1 MSAWNDKVK
10 DIISWL
16 SLELNPQAVKMLT
29 PEDEIPASAI
39 KAGEAIG
46 HLAFCQAQALVKKQG
61 QTIYMGKKDHW
72 CWATLVGFGMVNC
85 SPESPAFEALL
96 PFLGIQDASKAPAFF
111 AEFPMLPE
119 GKYSGT
125 VIGPAA
131 SADFEPDVILLNCN
145 NNFQLRSLFMA
156 IKNQTGKMLDVQFEA
171 LDSCVYTIV
180 KSMITGEYTVAV
192 PDPGEQE
199 RALATDNE
207 MIFGLPFSKLDE
219 IHAGLLQMERTFG
232 SYHSMQPIMEFD
244 FARPNFYNRLFE
256 LWGLETGKE
265 LPLRK

>member
-29 PEDEIPASAI
+29 PEDEIPASAT
-39 KAGEAIG
+39 KAGETIG

-72 CWATLVGFGMVNC
+72 CWATLVGFGMVDC

-131 SADFEPDVILLNCN
+131 SAEFEPDVILLNCN
-145 NNFQLRSLFMA
+145 NNLQPRPLPMA
-156 IKNQTGKMLDVQFEA
+156 IKNQT
-171 LDSCVYTIV
+171 
-180 KSMITGEYTVAV
+180 
-192 PDPGEQE
+192 
-199 RALATDNE
+199 
-207 MIFGLPFSKLDE
+207 
-219 IHAGLLQMERTFG
+219 
-232 SYHSMQPIMEFD
+232 
-244 FARPNFYNRLFE
+244 
-256 LWGLETGKE
+256 
-265 LPLRK
+265 